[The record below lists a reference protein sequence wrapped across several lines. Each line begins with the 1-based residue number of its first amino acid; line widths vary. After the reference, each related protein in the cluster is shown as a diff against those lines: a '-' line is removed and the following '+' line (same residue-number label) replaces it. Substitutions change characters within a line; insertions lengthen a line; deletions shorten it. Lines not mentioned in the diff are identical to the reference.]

1 MKKRSDSTYATV
13 SPWHMQSE
21 TKKEGRYNKWK
32 KRGGGIGKEE
42 EWPSDFFCSLASF
55 YYWIATTN
63 DGVHKK
69 KFVL

>member
-1 MKKRSDSTYATV
+1 MEEA
-13 SPWHMQSE
+13 
-21 TKKEGRYNKWK
+21 G
-32 KRGGGIGKEE
+32 GGGIGKEE

-69 KFVL
+69 FVL